1 MTLSLIW
8 LPGSGQQLIYN
19 LLNNAFSEKLPII
32 FPLIN
37 FLIIYVQG
45 LVFVTESIA
54 NISLD
59 QILVSPFL
67 KIFLYLVIL
76 TLSPPWNLRALGFVS
91 ISSVNAE

>member
-8 LPGSGQQLIYN
+8 LPGSGQQLIYD

-45 LVFVTESIA
+45 LVFVTESII

-59 QILVSPFL
+59 QILVSPF
-67 KIFLYLVIL
+67 L